1 MTENEEITT
10 LSPMAASSE
19 NIIYDD
25 DELCRAIE
33 AVLFAA
39 GYPITIEK
47 LCQIFSRDKRDMKK
61 LISHHCQWFNNLGLG
76 IMMLNF
82 EDSVQLCTKENYK
95 NYIREALGIK
105 MSGKLSAS
113 SLEVLAIIAYNQP
126 TTKAFVENI
135 RGVDCSYAISS
146 LVDKGL
152 IESKDR
158 LDVPGRPM
166 LYSTTENF
174 LRCFG
179 INTLGE
185 LPDMDIKA
193 AAKKTITPS
202 TEDGEQL
209 NLNI

>member
-1 MTENEEITT
+1 MTENEEKTMI
-10 LSPMAASSE
+10 ASSTVE
-19 NIIYDD
+19 NEEK
-25 DELCRAIE
+25 ELSEEELFRAIE

-39 GYPITIEK
+39 GYPVPMEK
-47 LCQIFSRDKRDMKK
+47 LCQVFSKDKREMRKIAAELCDY
-61 LISHHCQWFNNLGLG
+61 FNSLQLG
-76 IMMLNF
+76 IMILNF
-82 EDSVQLCTKENYK
+82 EDSLQLCTKEEFK

-126 TTKAFVENI
+126 VTKAFVENI

-146 LVDKGL
+146 LMDKGL
-152 IESKDR
+152 VDSKDR

-179 INTLGE
+179 ISKLDE
-185 LPDMDIKA
+185 LPNLDIKA
-193 AAKKTITPS
+193 S
-202 TEDGEQL
+202 SLQNSNNDSDGEQMT
-209 NLNI
+209 LNI